1 MAYMS
6 QEGYDELRA
15 QIKQLEEVERPEVIR
30 QIAEARE
37 KGDLSENAEYDAA
50 KEAQG
55 KLETK
60 IAELKTVLADT
71 KILDPSKLTK
81 KDEVQILSKVELK
94 NVDNGM
100 KLTYT
105 IVSEGEANLRENKI
119 SIKTPIAQG
128 LLGKKVGD
136 VAEVTVPRGVMKFE
150 IMSINFG

>member
-1 MAYMS
+1 
-6 QEGYDELRA
+6 
-15 QIKQLEEVERPEVIR
+15 
-30 QIAEARE
+30 
-37 KGDLSENAEYDAA
+37 
-50 KEAQG
+50 
-55 KLETK
+55 
-60 IAELKTVLADT
+60 LKAVLADT

-150 IMSINFG
+150 IMNISFG

>member
-1 MAYMS
+1 MS
-6 QEGYDELRA
+6 QEGYDKLRA
-15 QIKQLEEVERPEVIR
+15 QIKQLEEVERPSVIQ

-60 IAELKTVLADT
+60 IAELKAQLADA
-71 KILDPSKLTK
+71 KILDPSKITNK
-81 KDEVQILSKVELK
+81 GEVQILSTVELRNAK
-94 NVDNGM
+94 TGA
-100 KLTYT
+100 KLVYT

-136 VAEVTVPRGVMKFE
+136 IVDIQVPRGTIQLEV
-150 IMSINFG
+150 ISINF